1 MLQQFGFTQYES
13 QIYEALITTEEA
25 LDASAIV
32 KQSGVPRSKVY
43 EVLYKMGEKGMVLES
58 TVEKKR
64 LYRPLPLNSAIEKLQ
79 RDFNRNID
87 QLKSYEARKKPLDDR
102 VWSLK
107 DNQSIDSL
115 VADLLKQ
122 ATSSIVYS
130 GWSDDLSQH
139 ISTIEEKQM
148 NGISV
153 ELHSIGELDTKI
165 DTITTLIPD
174 VQHEALQRSR
184 ILIVDNKELVF
195 AGYEETGWQAIHTS
209 SRPLVTFFTEF
220 FYHDVAL
227 TEITRKFGALMM
239 EDEDIKNV
247 LLKLRY

>member
-13 QIYEALITTEEA
+13 QIYEALITTDEA

-64 LYRPLPLNSAIEKLQ
+64 LYRPLPLNSAIEKLR
-79 RDFNRNID
+79 RDFNRNLD
-87 QLKSYEARKKPLDDR
+87 QLKSFEARRKPLDDR
-102 VWSLK
+102 VWGLK
-107 DNQSIDSL
+107 DNQSINSL
-115 VADLLKQ
+115 VSDLVQ
-122 ATSSIVYS
+122 NATSSIVFS

-139 ISTIEEKQM
+139 LLTIEEKQSK
-148 NGISV
+148 GISV
-153 ELHSIGELDTKI
+153 ELHSIGELETKI
-165 DTITTLIPD
+165 DNVTTLIPD
-174 VQHEALQRSR
+174 VQHVALQRSR
-184 ILIVDNKELVF
+184 ILIIDNKELLF
-195 AGYEETGWQAIHTS
+195 AGFEEAGWQAIHTS

-227 TEITRKFGALMM
+227 TEITRKFGNIMM
-239 EDEDIKNV
+239 EDEDIRDI
-247 LLKLRY
+247 LMKLRY

>member
-13 QIYEALITTEEA
+13 QIYEALITTDEA

-64 LYRPLPLNSAIEKLQ
+64 LYRPLPLNSAIEKLR
-79 RDFNRNID
+79 RDFDRNID
-87 QLKSYEARKKPLDDR
+87 ELKSFEARKKPLDDR

-107 DNQSIDSL
+107 DNQSINSL
-115 VADLLKQ
+115 VADLLQ
-122 ATSSIVYS
+122 NAASSIVFS

-139 ISTIEEKQM
+139 LSTIEEKQA

-153 ELHSIGELDTKI
+153 ELHSIGELETTI
-165 DTITTLIPD
+165 DNVTTLIPD
-174 VQHEALQRSR
+174 IQHKALQRSR
-184 ILIVDNKELVF
+184 ILIIDNKELLF
-195 AGYEETGWQAIHTS
+195 AGYEDSGWQAIHTS

-227 TEITRKFGALMM
+227 TEITRKFGTVMM
-239 EDEDIKNV
+239 EDDRIKDI
-247 LLKLRY
+247 LMKLRY